1 MFHARPQLLRQG
13 RPARPCLVCR
23 YRRPTE
29 SNNNNN
35 DSRRYSSI
43 TSTPPPSPITSL
55 ATDATL
61 PNLRIGRHTRVIFQG
76 FTGRQATANAR
87 ESLAWGTNIVGGVTP
102 GRSGEHLGLPLLP
115 SVRAAV
121 ETLKPDAT
129 GIYVPASL
137 APAAI
142 EEAIAAE
149 VPLVVAVAEHIPLHA
164 MLRIHA
170 MLKTQSVTRL
180 VGANS
185 PGIISAV
192 GACRIGFQPLPCF
205 SAGSGAGTRI
215 GIAARSGT
223 LSYEAVASTTRAG
236 LGQSLCVGVGGDIV
250 AGTDLREALTVLAD
264 DPETDAIALIG
275 EIGGTSELEAAAW
288 IEAYH
293 RQAQAAGVQPKP
305 IVALVGGTH
314 AAVEGRI
321 MGHAGAFAL
330 PGEPTA
336 QEKIAALER
345 AGATIIDHPEKFGPA
360 LKARLNALYA
370 SGGDGA
376 NSGNLFARQAGSTTQ
391 RRGMHTS
398 SLARNSSKRPT
409 IRATASRIASQKRS
423 IYIGQD
429 AAFDLLRKQGVNAAP
444 YSGHG
449 TQRYLAISID
459 RSSKSPC
466 VLAAPTYDGTN
477 STKSNIRRFPF
488 DYRVGV
494 DGLLASRVAD
504 HLGLDT
510 LSSTASTEGLRRLLR
525 VLYATFIEQEAFLV
539 ETAVVSRLADI
550 KVVHARLGLDDVA
563 FAQRQA
569 AGDETTLQ
577 LAAVTPPPE
586 ADALE
591 AQAKTGGIVYV
602 TLKDGERQP
611 GTIGTLVNGAG
622 LAMNTVD
629 ALAGLGGQATN
640 FLDTGG
646 KATSE
651 TVKTCFQVLLQDA
664 RVRVIFVNVFGGL
677 TLGDMIARGVLLA
690 FNETNV
696 TVPVV
701 VRIRGTNEAE
711 GQEIIR
717 SSGLP
722 LFAYDSFEEAAAKAI
737 ALSQEAAA

>member
-1 MFHARPQLLRQG
+1 MFRARPQLLRYG
-13 RPARPCLVCR
+13 RPCLECR
-23 YRRPTE
+23 SRP
-29 SNNNNN
+29 SNN
-35 DSRRYSSI
+35 RFSSSSSST
-43 TSTPPPSPITSL
+43 TSPTAAITSL
-55 ATDATL
+55 STDATL

-102 GRSGEHLGLPLLP
+102 GREGEHLGLPLLP

-121 ETLKPDAT
+121 EALKPDAT

-164 MLRIHA
+164 MMRIHA
-170 MLKTQSVTRL
+170 MLKTQSVSRL

-205 SAGSGAGTRI
+205 SAGSGPGTRV

-264 DPETDAIALIG
+264 DPETDAIALVG

-305 IVALVGGTH
+305 IVALIGGTH
-314 AAVEGRI
+314 AAVPGRI

-345 AGATIIDHPEKFGPA
+345 AGATIVDHPEKFGVA
-360 LKARLNALYA
+360 IKARLDALSSA
-370 SGGDGA
+370 AGA
-376 NSGNLFARQAGSTTQ
+376 NGSSLFEQVGSTTQ
-391 RRGMHTS
+391 RRGMHTASSS
-398 SLARNSSKRPT
+398 SLTRFSARRPAVSRLT
-409 IRATASRIASQKRS
+409 ATMNARTTPTQKRS

-429 AAFDLLRKQGVNAAP
+429 ATFDLLRKQGINAAL

-449 TQRYLAISID
+449 PQRYLAITID
-459 RSSKSPC
+459 RSHKSPC
-466 VLAAPTYDGTN
+466 VLAAPNYDDASGL
-477 STKSNIRRFPF
+477 RRFPF
-488 DYRVGV
+488 DYRAGV
-494 DGLLASRVAD
+494 DGLLASRVAT

-510 LSSTASTEGLRRLLR
+510 LSSTASTESLRRLLR
-525 VLYATFIEQEAFLV
+525 VLYATFLKQEAFLV

-550 KVVHARLGLDDVA
+550 KVVQARLGLDDVG

-577 LAAVTPPPE
+577 LAAVTPPNE
-586 ADALE
+586 ANEQE

-602 TLKDGERQP
+602 TLDDAGKKTP

-629 ALAGLGGQATN
+629 ALAELGGQATN

-651 TVKTCFQVLLQDA
+651 TVKTCFQVLLQDS

-690 FNETNV
+690 FKETNV
-696 TVPVV
+696 NVPVV

-711 GQEIIR
+711 GQKIIQE
-717 SSGLP
+717 SGLP

-737 ALSQEAAA
+737 ALSNGETA

>member
-1 MFHARPQLLRQG
+1 MFHARLQLLRHG
-13 RPARPCLVCR
+13 RPARPCLFCR
-23 YRRPTE
+23 SRS
-29 SNNNNN
+29 SNS
-35 DSRRYSSI
+35 SRTYSSI
-43 TSTPPPSPITSL
+43 SGTPPPSPITSL
-55 ATDATL
+55 STDSTL

-205 SAGSGAGTRI
+205 SPGSGAGTRV

-293 RQAQAAGVQPKP
+293 KQAQAAGVQPKP
-305 IVALVGGTH
+305 IVALIGGTH

-345 AGATIIDHPEKFGPA
+345 AGASIVDHPEKFGQA
-360 LKARLNALYA
+360 IKARLDALLGSGA
-370 SGGDGA
+370 SG
-376 NSGNLFARQAGSTTQ
+376 SSLFGQAGSTTQ

-398 SLARNSSKRPT
+398 SLGRSNGRRPT
-409 IRATASRIASQKRS
+409 IQTPRTTSRTVTQKRS
-423 IYIGQD
+423 IYISQD
-429 AAFDLLRKQGVNAAP
+429 ATFDLLRKQGVNAAP

-466 VLAAPTYDGTN
+466 ILAAPSYDGTTP
-477 STKSNIRRFPF
+477 SSQSNIRRFPF
-488 DYRVGV
+488 NYHAGV
-494 DGLLASRVAD
+494 DGLLTARVAN

-510 LSSTASTEGLRRLLR
+510 LSSTASTEGLRKLLR
-525 VLYATFIEQEAFLV
+525 VLYTTFIEHEAYLV

-563 FAQRQA
+563 FGQRQA

-591 AQAKTGGIVYV
+591 TQAKAGGIVYV
-602 TLKDGERQP
+602 TLKDKEGSAP

-651 TVKTCFQVLLQDA
+651 TVKTCFQVLLQDP

-690 FNETNV
+690 FQETNV

-722 LFAYDSFEEAAAKAI
+722 LFAYDSFDDAAAKAI
-737 ALSQEAAA
+737 ELSNEKA